1 MSNRYLDKLAS
12 ARWLWTV
19 AACGAFILM
28 VIRRDLSNQE
38 ALQVIS
44 FIVAFYF
51 AQRGQDAAPPRPEA
65 KP

>member
-1 MSNRYLDKLAS
+1 MNGHIEAKLLS

-19 AACGAFILM
+19 SACAAFLVM

-51 AQRGQDAAPPRPEA
+51 AQRGQEKQEP

>member
-1 MSNRYLDKLAS
+1 MTPGTIGKLTS

-19 AACGAFILM
+19 SACVAFLLM

-51 AQRGQDAAPPRPEA
+51 AQRGQE
-65 KP
+65 KPLSGDKT